1 MVGRSAA
8 ERSGHGCLT
17 VARPGFAMSGLMH
30 SVAANLM
37 FIVVFFAA
45 AVLLTLGM
53 LGFH

>member
-1 MVGRSAA
+1 
-8 ERSGHGCLT
+8 
-17 VARPGFAMSGLMH
+17 MSGLLQ

-37 FIVVFFAA
+37 VIVVFFAA